1 MKWMNRADRRKDAK
15 RIARKLSA
23 YNRRKFEGRWGG
35 LK

>member
-1 MKWMNRADRRKDAK
+1 MVKNRAARRQEAK
-15 RIARKLSA
+15 LIARKISA